1 MEWMFDGIGTE
12 LVSLLVGGIL
22 GGTIGYRIG
31 IKNKVSQSQKG
42 RDNASQVQIGSVIK
56 NGDSESRR

>member
-1 MEWMFDGIGTE
+1 MEWVFDGIGTE

-31 IKNKVSQSQKG
+31 INNKVSQSQKG

>member
-1 MEWMFDGIGTE
+1 MD
-12 LVSLLVGGIL
+12 VCLLVGGIL

-42 RDNASQVQIGSVIK
+42 RNNASQVQIGSVIK